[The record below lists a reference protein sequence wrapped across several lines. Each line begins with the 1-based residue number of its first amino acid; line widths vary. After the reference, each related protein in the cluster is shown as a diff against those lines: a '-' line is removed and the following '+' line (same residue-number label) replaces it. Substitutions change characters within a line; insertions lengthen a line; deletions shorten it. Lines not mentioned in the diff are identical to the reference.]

1 MMARFLVY
9 FILCFVFF
17 LFCVEKEKPNAC
29 MRHYNVGVL
38 ICLVHRLRWVRFGD
52 ERVIKF

>member
-1 MMARFLVY
+1 MMARFLVC
-9 FILCFVFF
+9 FILFF